1 MSVASESKV
10 QRPPD
15 TPELTQLV
23 KAAAQTRETSM
34 TIDAQIQG
42 NVHTE
47 QTNVAAGDGS
57 ISTR

>member
-10 QRPPD
+10 QRPSD